1 MSLEFIYPVNFV
13 SVEEHSV
20 WFIFMKQVTVR
31 SHIMKTVAYL
41 SVNVIDQNVKV
52 RKDQV
57 ALTLR

>member
-1 MSLEFIYPVNFV
+1 MSLEFIYSVNFV